1 MFGKTSSV
9 IGVLICVLLAA
20 ILAVQS
26 FGLPAHF
33 QATSASSD
41 ERSIT
46 VVGEGKVSAKP
57 DIAQAQIGV
66 EVFAPT
72 VQEATRENNERMGAV
87 MAKLK
92 ELGIAEKDIQTSS
105 YSIYSERR
113 YPEAPLSEGEPEEEI
128 TYRVSNMVQVTIRQ
142 LDQVGEIIDEAVA
155 AGANSVYGVSFAID
169 DPSELQGEARTL
181 AIADAKAR
189 AEELAR
195 LAGVKLGPVMVV
207 SEVIGIGAPGFRGYG
222 GGELAMPMAPPISPG
237 ELELT
242 LQVQVTYAIE

>member
-207 SEVIGIGAPGFRGYG
+207 SEVIGVPGFQGYG
-222 GGELAMPMAPPISPG
+222 GGGLAAPVPAAPISPG
-237 ELELT
+237 ELEFT

>member
-1 MFGKTSSV
+1 MFGKTSSA

-20 ILAVQS
+20 ILAIQLV
-26 FGLPAHF
+26 GCAPAHS
-33 QATSASSD
+33 QATSASS

-57 DIAQAQIGV
+57 DVAQAQIGV

-181 AIADAKAR
+181 AIANAKTR
-189 AEELAR
+189 AEELAQ

-207 SEVIGIGAPGFRGYG
+207 SEVIGAPGFRGYG
-222 GGELAMPMAPPISPG
+222 GGELAMPMAPPISSG

-242 LQVQVTYAIE
+242 LQVQVTYAIA

>member
-92 ELGIAEKDIQTSS
+92 ELGIAEKDIQTSN

-113 YPEAPLSEGEPEEEI
+113 YPEVPLSEGEPGEEI

-155 AGANSVYGVSFAID
+155 AGANSVYGISFAID

-181 AIADAKAR
+181 AIADAQAK

-207 SEVIGIGAPGFRGYG
+207 SEVIGVPGLQGYVG
-222 GGELAMPMAPPISPG
+222 GGGAMPVPAAPISPG
-237 ELELT
+237 ELEFT